1 MKRIICLFIYSIFI
15 MKTNSQ
21 MIIPLYKDSIPNNKP
36 GSDKEF
42 STCEGNNKILIIH
55 EVTRPSLT
63 AFFPPKNISTGQ
75 AVIICPGGG
84 YSIIAAGHEGYDVA
98 KRLNEWGIAAFVL
111 KYRIPNDQTMVEK
124 EIGPLQDALKWE
136 IDPKKIGIMGFSA
149 GGHLASSA
157 GTHYDKSYI
166 LNPNKISLRPDF
178 MILIYPVISFTDNIG
193 NLGSRENLI
202 GKSPREDKIR
212 EFSNEYQVNSE
223 TPPAFLVH
231 AGNDDVVKV
240 KNSIAFYEAEQNFG
254 IPAELHIYPKGGHG
268 FGMNNETTKDEW
280 MERLKNWLSGLH

>member
-1 MKRIICLFIYSIFI
+1 

-111 KYRIPNDQTMVEK
+111 K
-124 EIGPLQDALKWE
+124 
-136 IDPKKIGIMGFSA
+136 
-149 GGHLASSA
+149 
-157 GTHYDKSYI
+157 
-166 LNPNKISLRPDF
+166 
-178 MILIYPVISFTDNIG
+178 
-193 NLGSRENLI
+193 
-202 GKSPREDKIR
+202 
-212 EFSNEYQVNSE
+212 
-223 TPPAFLVH
+223 
-231 AGNDDVVKV
+231 
-240 KNSIAFYEAEQNFG
+240 
-254 IPAELHIYPKGGHG
+254 
-268 FGMNNETTKDEW
+268 
-280 MERLKNWLSGLH
+280 